1 MADVNTLYLYTVG
14 TRLVNVRL
22 DPGRIRKAQM
32 LRERGITL
40 SDVLRQAI
48 DERFEAQ
55 QRDMGARTSSVVRSI
70 LEQYPDPP
78 DLPPRDYDV
87 HDRRAAR
94 AAIRRSLARTRR

>member
-1 MADVNTLYLYTVG
+1 MG

-22 DPGRIRKAQM
+22 DPGRIRKAEM

-48 DERFEAQ
+48 DERFEAHERDTG
-55 QRDMGARTSSVVRSI
+55 QRTVAVVRSV

-87 HDRRAAR
+87 HDRPAAR
-94 AAIRRSLARTRR
+94 AAIRRRLARARR